1 MSGTELANII
11 NKNLKIKPSKV
22 LDSPKHGNRHE
33 NMPTV
38 NHALKGRK
46 IQKKFTKIHFSC
58 VFFCPTYT
66 CLCLRVCSMIL
77 TNSSVPP
84 PLNFG
89 LEVNYKVI
97 FSVQCSDNKRAVASV
112 WQGGGKCPP

>member
-11 NKNLKIKPSKV
+11 TKNLKIKPIKV

-38 NHALKGRK
+38 YQALKGCK
-46 IQKKFTKIHFSC
+46 IQKKITKIHSSC

-66 CLCLRVCSMIL
+66 FVLSD
-77 TNSSVPP
+77 SVQHDIDKLFSATHSGLYLVLGREDKAPP
-84 PLNFG
+84 P
-89 LEVNYKVI
+89 
-97 FSVQCSDNKRAVASV
+97 
-112 WQGGGKCPP
+112 